1 MKTSVRQLGVS
12 AASLFGGGCKVS
24 GARQRGGARAAV
36 RAFAIP
42 VLMLAGCASLP
53 ESAHRVSVD
62 ADRVL
67 VIGASVSS
75 GFSGTPA
82 GEIVARWLKLPYSNE
97 AYIASRLSSY
107 VDALKIAP
115 RTLIVDLDGSYWDSY
130 ARDCTAP
137 VAAVKKLYGKAK
149 GSLIVMATVPE
160 RRAGLFWEFF
170 ALAWSFS
177 QPCREAINA
186 AIVSGCGPNCVLID
200 ADAFYS
206 GREHEDI
213 HLSPDAWRR
222 VAEKIMTQLAV
233 SYHTAATP

>member
-1 MKTSVRQLGVS
+1 
-12 AASLFGGGCKVS
+12 
-24 GARQRGGARAAV
+24 
-36 RAFAIP
+36 
-42 VLMLAGCASLP
+42 VLLLTGCATIP
-53 ESAHRVSVD
+53 ESTHRVSVD

-75 GFSGTPA
+75 GFSGTPS
-82 GEIVARWLKLPYSNE
+82 GEIVAHWLKLPYSNG
-97 AYIASRLSSY
+97 AYIASRLSNY
-107 VDALKIAP
+107 VDKLEISP
-115 RTLIVDLDGSYWDSY
+115 RTLIVNLDGSYWDSY
-130 ARDCTAP
+130 ASDCAGP
-137 VAAVKKLYGKAK
+137 VAAVKNLYGKAR
-149 GSLIVMATVPE
+149 GSFIVMATVPE

-177 QPCREAINA
+177 QPCRAAINT

-222 VAEKIMTQLAV
+222 AAEKIMTQLAV